1 MKAKWTHLKPLQIG
15 QFAEYY
21 IKMMLT
27 IHEFDVFTSEVD
39 DKGIDF
45 VCRHNNG
52 TFWEI
57 QVKSIRTE
65 NSNYIFQTQDKFDI
79 TNKNLFLA
87 VVMFTDDQEPK
98 AYLINAQEWNTPND
112 LIKFRTYQGLKSK
125 PEYGLNIS
133 KKNMPLLKDYTFET
147 VIGKF
152 NSSFKN

>member
-1 MKAKWTHLKPLQIG
+1 MKAKWTNLKPLQIG
-15 QFAEYY
+15 QYAEYY

-45 VCRHNNG
+45 ICRHING
-52 TFWEI
+52 SFWEI

-65 NSNYIFQTQDKFDI
+65 NSNYIFQTQEKFDI

-87 VVMFTDDQEPK
+87 VVMFTDNQEPN
-98 AYLINAQEWNTPND
+98 AYLINSQEWNTPNE
-112 LIKFRTYQGLKSK
+112 LIKFRTYQGLRSK

-133 KKNMPLLKDYTFET
+133 EKNIPLLEEFSLEKI
-147 VIGKF
+147 VKQL
-152 NSSFKN
+152 NLNK